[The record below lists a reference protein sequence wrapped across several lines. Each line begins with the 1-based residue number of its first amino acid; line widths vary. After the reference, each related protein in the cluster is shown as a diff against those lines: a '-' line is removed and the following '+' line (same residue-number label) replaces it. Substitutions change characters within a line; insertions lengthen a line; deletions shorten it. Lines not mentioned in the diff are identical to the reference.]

1 MKTASVREFRDHVA
15 EHLDGSEPVLVTRN
29 GRHAGVLLPIDEL
42 KKLPLEYR
50 QRLFRDLTDDIA
62 KQLDVKGVTEEDIQ
76 GAFAAYKKRRRR

>member
-1 MKTASVREFRDHVA
+1 
-15 EHLDGSEPVLVTRN
+15 
-29 GRHAGVLLPIDEL
+29 LLPIDEL